1 LIVCVVFSTCLRSKN
16 AEVLAPTETD
26 PKRSISLRSSDAVTE
41 DAVGLQITILVMTV
55 VVKDGT
61 VYSVA
66 LLVAAAVLASTLV
79 VVAISYYLSE

>member
-1 LIVCVVFSTCLRSKN
+1 
-16 AEVLAPTETD
+16 
-26 PKRSISLRSSDAVTE
+26 
-41 DAVGLQITILVMTV
+41 